1 MAVKITKPE
10 INVREKLSELDKPSG
25 IAGKAML
32 RAETPQEQ
40 FNLIGAGR
48 RNILINGDFQV
59 SQRGTYTGTTTAAS
73 NAYFLDRWLVDLN
86 GTGTIEHTTSHDI
99 PGTPAICKAIKLIQT
114 VTGNNYLGV
123 RQKIENPSIYA
134 GRTFTYSAWVRSN
147 TPNARIEC
155 YAPGTTPNIYVG
167 PTHSGSGEWEY
178 LSFTFTLNTGTPT
191 DLRVDV
197 FIDNGAYS
205 NTTITA
211 GEYVEV
217 TMLQLEHGKV
227 ATPFEHRSYGEEL
240 ALCQRYCYVIG
251 HPSQVV
257 YLGTGSMYTTTAVN
271 LSVPLPVQMRH
282 NSPSFTRVANGTGN
296 WLNVYVGA
304 TGTLSNAA
312 PLQGDYAQ
320 SNVRIYIPGA
330 HSGSSPSAPGAGIWS
345 MVLAGA
351 QLIINAE
358 L

>member
-10 INVREKLSELDKPSG
+10 INVREKLSERDKPTG
-25 IAGKAML
+25 IAGEAML

-48 RNILINGDFQV
+48 KNLLINGDFQV
-59 SQRGTYTGTTTAAS
+59 SQRGDFTTAS
-73 NAYFLDRWLVDLN
+73 SMTNAYKLDRWLCDHN
-86 GTGTIEHTTSHDI
+86 GTATLQHTTGHDI
-99 PGTPAICKAIKLIQT
+99 LGTPAICKAIKVVQT

-147 TPNARIEC
+147 TRNARIEC
-155 YAPGTTPNIYVG
+155 YIPGTTPSIYVG
-167 PTHSGSGEWEY
+167 SSHSGNGQWEY

-191 DLRVDV
+191 AFHADV

-211 GEYVEV
+211 GEFIEV
-217 TMLQLEHGKV
+217 TMAQLEIGTA

-240 ALCQRYCYVIG
+240 ALCQRYFEKLATYGENDANRYNGIAWSTNNLNVFIPFLVAKRSAPTVSITNNG
-251 HPSQVV
+251 EVFTGGWQSADGSAVT
-257 YLGTGSMYTTTAVN
+257 GTGLRGCTISIQKASAYTVKYGYFIRNQTITA
-271 LSVPLPVQMRH
+271 S
-282 NSPSFTRVANGTGN
+282 
-296 WLNVYVGA
+296 
-304 TGTLSNAA
+304 
-312 PLQGDYAQ
+312 
-320 SNVRIYIPGA
+320 
-330 HSGSSPSAPGAGIWS
+330 
-345 MVLAGA
+345 
-351 QLIINAE
+351 AE